1 MTTCVVVVTAVL
13 VWLGGLVHPVGAS
26 AGMPGTAAGGGGGG
40 DRAWPVAPAGG
51 LRRPVVERGFDP
63 PAVPWAAG
71 HRGVDLRAG
80 PGAPVRAAAPGKVS
94 YAGVVAGRPVVA
106 IALAGG
112 LRITYQPV
120 KASVAVGDEVGA
132 GQVVGVLTEGPWHC
146 PGGCLH
152 WGLLRGEVY
161 LDPLSLLP
169 DGMLRGGPSRLLPV
183 FGVPLPEG
191 DGTAGQPR
199 TPRRAIVTAASAM
212 ASGSS
217 AAPSSI
223 RRTAASTTP

>member
-1 MTTCVVVVTAVL
+1 MTRYVVMVMAVL
-13 VWLGGLVHPVGAS
+13 AWLGCLVQPVGAS
-26 AGMPGTAAGGGGGG
+26 AGAPGSAVDGGR
-40 DRAWPVAPAGG
+40 DRAWPVAPSGG

-80 PGAPVRAAAPGKVS
+80 PGAPVRAAAPGRVS
-94 YAGVVAGRPVVA
+94 YAGVVAGRGVVA
-106 IALAGG
+106 ILLAGG

-120 KASVAVGDEVGA
+120 RTSVAVGDEVGA
-132 GQVVGVLTEGPWHC
+132 GQVVGILEQGPWHC

-183 FGVPLPEG
+183 FGVPVPE
-191 DGTAGQPR
+191 
-199 TPRRAIVTAASAM
+199 AISPGA
-212 ASGSS
+212 
-217 AAPSSI
+217 
-223 RRTAASTTP
+223 

>member
-1 MTTCVVVVTAVL
+1 MRTYAVVVLAVL
-13 VWLGGLVHPVGAS
+13 TWLGGLVQPVGA
-26 AGMPGTAAGGGGGG
+26 AARTPVVPAGGGAE
-40 DRAWPVAPAGG
+40 RAWPVDPSGG
-51 LRRPVVERGFDP
+51 GRRPVVERGFDP

-80 PGAPVRAAAPGKVS
+80 PGAPVRAAAPGTVS
-94 YAGVVAGRPVVA
+94 YAGQVAGRGVVA
-106 IALAGG
+106 IELAGG

-120 KASVAVGDEVGA
+120 RASVAVGDEVGA
-132 GQVVGVLTEGPWHC
+132 GQEVGVVTGGPWHC

-183 FGVPLPEG
+183 FGVPLPEEVAG
-191 DGTAGQPR
+191 TTAGAIEAVGKVP
-199 TPRRAIVTAASAM
+199 PLSPGRRA
-212 ASGSS
+212 G
-217 AAPSSI
+217 PW
-223 RRTAASTTP
+223 

>member
-1 MTTCVVVVTAVL
+1 MVVVLAVL
-13 VWLGGLVHPVGAS
+13 SWLAGLVHPVGA
-26 AGMPGTAAGGGGGG
+26 AVRTPVVPAGG
-40 DRAWPVAPAGG
+40 DAERAWPVAPSGG
-51 LRRPVVERGFDP
+51 QRRPVVERGFDP

-94 YAGVVAGRPVVA
+94 YAGQVAGRQVVA
-106 IALAGG
+106 IELAGG

-120 KASVAVGDEVGA
+120 RASVAVGDRVGA

-146 PGGCLH
+146 TGGCLH

-169 DGMLRGGPSRLLPV
+169 ERLLRGGPSRLLPV
-183 FGVPLPEG
+183 FEVPLPDSLG
-191 DGTAGQPR
+191 GAVGPAGALGAIRPVS
-199 TPRRAIVTAASAM
+199 PGLRA
-212 ASGSS
+212 G
-217 AAPSSI
+217 PW
-223 RRTAASTTP
+223 